1 MDDELLDL
9 LIDIDNIGADKEIK
23 TIDLEDYMD
32 DEDDDDPELSI
43 DIEIDE
49 EE

>member
-32 DEDDDDPELSI
+32 EDDDDPELSI

>member
-9 LIDIDNIGADKEIK
+9 LIDMDDIGNGKEIK

-32 DEDDDDPELSI
+32 DDDDSPELSI

-49 EE
+49 EK